1 MNGFSIRTNRNPQFN
16 GFSVHLRVLRVS
28 YENTF
33 SAVISSPYLHL
44 LAGLDRRKRIF
55 IRYGEPQAHGNSVVK
70 QDTLPLQGRPSGKV
84 LRPHWVSRLAD
95 GTFCRF
101 VSDARGSH
109 ECKSAS
115 WKYPHVPT
123 SSVRS
128 EGRPRSPA
136 DGWQR
141 NAGQHEA

>member
-1 MNGFSIRTNRNPQFN
+1 MSEIREAKLEKNSSTLFTTETRSTRRCAENPDA
-16 GFSVHLRVLRVS
+16 SVKSPCPPCLR
-28 YENTF
+28 
-33 SAVISSPYLHL
+33 
-44 LAGLDRRKRIF
+44 
-55 IRYGEPQAHGNSVVK
+55 GETGHVAAA
-70 QDTLPLQGRPSGKV
+70 GRPSGKV
-84 LRPHWVSRLAD
+84 LRPQWVSRPAD